1 MAEVPLPT
9 PTQVPVP
16 STDIR
21 NTVFAGAKLDEEVTG
36 TGEFYTDRLGV
47 KRLTNTG
54 RNNQFDAA
62 QLDRANR
69 FEQFLLSSGYV
80 FLGDYEDGPFQFSA
94 RNQYIR
100 YNNQYYRLN
109 AATDV
114 GFTTTGTD
122 ATSFANDVTHFV
134 LMDGDTLRQNLSS
147 INLPGTSLVVGSD
160 GASVDQAIKFVTP
173 LLKPGIENA
182 EYNYSILQ
190 AAADK
195 NKQLSLPAGDFY
207 ISRAFE
213 AGKGQVIRGQG
224 SPNFSPNCYTRLIC
238 MTEGGGCI
246 WYTRDSSTGQVRMP
260 QIYDM
265 GLTGDYPVR
274 FNNEQTAIIKDDVSL
289 SNVPFGMVPVVSR
302 CAINPRVNGTGIG
315 ISWSKM
321 FDGCISLCE
330 IANFDID
337 VLLNGCDLN
346 KVAYNRIRNGWR
358 YMVLELSASTFG
370 SQNEIHLNDIL
381 HVGSP
386 NCIMVKT
393 TARHARIYDNYF
405 EQATGTDGQALIGFI
420 DATDV
425 DAPSYAGN
433 VSSGRY
439 STILRDNRIDGF
451 SKAKNFVY
459 KYQPK
464 GQTYGEIVDV
474 STVGSNVGLGSNAL
488 TLVDETGATVDSV
501 PLLYNQ
507 QQPCSFVFKGPRFGK
522 WNGYT
527 SEGQFSDVI
536 NGLNVGAFGTSL
548 YGNLLSNYLR
558 ARGNE
563 MVLMAG
569 FASTGI
575 FSYAAS
581 SGLFEPEKSYIIEVE
596 AYCASGTEDFTFG
609 GIVSGAGKVSTT
621 FTLSTTPRKM
631 RVEFVTGIAGSSNG
645 IYFSRS
651 NNGSDIII
659 KRIRFLKKYLQENAM
674 SASSSKTLQIT
685 TQSGEIQIAA
695 NGGYLYPVYKV
706 LKFINGYLVETFS
719 QVNNATLIDVTWT
732 YSSGS
737 LTVNVTGSGGSK
749 QLAIS
754 QISQPG

>member
-1 MAEVPLPT
+1 MSENNYGALMMKSAVSANVDIDDLIFPGIYS
-9 PTQVPVP
+9 VPVSNHSLLGDTP
-16 STDIR
+16 GTLSIYSGNPKRRVFTSNDIILATSIFDDSTSSWGNWD
-21 NTVFAGAKLDEEVTG
+21 F
-36 TGEFYTDRLGV
+36 GV
-47 KRLTNTG
+47 SRKDLSNVG
-54 RNNQFDAA
+54 D
-62 QLDRANR
+62 
-69 FEQFLLSSGYV
+69 SSGGKLVY
-80 FLGDYEDGPFQFSA
+80 LPFGETVQ
-94 RNQYIR
+94 
-100 YNNQYYRLN
+100 
-109 AATDV
+109 D
-114 GFTTTGTD
+114 
-122 ATSFANDVTHFV
+122 
-134 LMDGDTLRQNLSS
+134 
-147 INLPGTSLVVGSD
+147 
-160 GASVDQAIKFVTP
+160 AIKFITP

-182 EYNYSILQ
+182 VYNYTILQ

-195 NKQLSLPAGDFY
+195 NKHLDLPKGLFY
-207 ISRAFE
+207 ISQAFE
-213 AGKGQVIRGQG
+213 ASKGQVIKGQG
-224 SPNFSPNCYTRLIC
+224 NPNFSPNCYTTLVC
-238 MTEGGGCI
+238 LAEGGGCI

-321 FDGCISLCE
+321 FDGAIEFCE

-337 VLLNGCDLN
+337 LLLNGCDLN
-346 KVAYNRIRNGWR
+346 KIAHNRIRNGWR

-370 SQNEIHLNDIL
+370 SQNEIHHNDIL
-381 HVGSP
+381 HAGSP

-393 TARHARIYDNYF
+393 TARHARIYDNYL
-405 EQATGTDGQALIGFI
+405 EQATGTDREALIGFI
-420 DATDV
+420 DATGV
-425 DAPSYAGN
+425 DAPAYAGN
-433 VSSGRY
+433 VSAGRY
-439 STILRDNRIDGF
+439 STIIRDNRIDGF
-451 SKAKNFVY
+451 SKSKNFVY

-464 GQTYGEIVDV
+464 GQTYGEIEDV

-548 YGNLLSNYLR
+548 YGNLLSDYLR

-609 GIVSGAGKVSTT
+609 GIVSGTGKVSTT

-651 NNGSDIII
+651 NNGADIVI
-659 KRIRFLKKYLQENAM
+659 KRVRFLKKYLHENAM
-674 SASSSKTLQIT
+674 TLSASKTLQIT
-685 TQSGEIQIAA
+685 SQSGEIQIAA
-695 NGGYLYPVYKV
+695 NGGYQFPAYKI
-706 LKFINGYLVETFS
+706 LRFINGYLVETFS
-719 QVNNATLIDVTWT
+719 QINNAAQIDIAWT
-732 YSSGS
+732 YSSGF
-737 LTVNVTGSGGSK
+737 LTVNVTGTGGSK
-749 QLAIS
+749 QLAVS
-754 QISQPG
+754 QTSQPG